1 VVQRLL
7 RSLVVVVFASG
18 LAGLSIAALAPD
30 VPIPAGFGARD
41 TAVPVFPSATRL
53 TDEAD
58 GVRIA
63 IPVLPPAPAPAPPI
77 IDPLPPAPAP
87 PPPLEPTTTTSTS
100 TTETSTSTTV
110 STSSSTL
117 PTTATTSSTTASS
130 GTTSTTLAGCVA
142 AATFPSVDCRLSE
155 AIGQADAGQEGA
167 AKDALLKRLERA
179 QTKSN
184 EAGALIA
191 SGSEKKGKKRVG
203 SALRKLK
210 QAAALLE
217 SKRGKKAYDEAAR
230 TALGTEIAAL
240 QGDLETLRGI

>member
-1 VVQRLL
+1 MRRLI

-18 LAGLSIAALAPD
+18 LAGLSFAALSPD

-41 TAVPVFPSATRL
+41 AAVPVFPSATRL
-53 TDEAD
+53 TNEPD
-58 GVRIA
+58 GVQIA

-77 IDPLPPAPAP
+77 IDPLPPPAPAP
-87 PPPLEPTTTTSTS
+87 PPPLEPTTTS

-110 STSSSTL
+110 TSSSSTL
-117 PTTATTSSTTASS
+117 PATATTSSTRVSA

-155 AIGQADAGQEGA
+155 AIGQADAGRDGA

-179 QTKSN
+179 QTKAN
-184 EAGALIA
+184 EAGALIG
-191 SGSEKKGKKRVG
+191 SGSEKKGKKRLG

-217 SKRGKKAYDEAAR
+217 SKRGKKAYEDAVRTLLAAKV
-230 TALGTEIAAL
+230 AAL
-240 QGDLETLRGI
+240 QGDLGTLRGI